1 MSWGNFHLE
10 GIASILEEL
19 KKKKR
24 FSVAGVWSVRRKLV
38 NGEQW
43 RMRQERETAACTGPD
58 SKPCFDLNCREMG
71 SH

>member
-1 MSWGNFHLE
+1 MRWEKIFHAE

-19 KKKKR
+19 KKK
-24 FSVAGVWSVRRKLV
+24 FSVAGVWSVRRELV

-43 RMRQERETAACTGPD
+43 RMRQEREAAACTGPY
-58 SKPCFDLNCREMG
+58 SKPYFDFHSREMG